1 VTVEEVERL
10 KARAVRRLQIVFS
23 NPVPAAEFAD
33 LAGVQRVTGTHDGR
47 GIDVS
52 VKGSVDAVLK
62 QASRHR
68 MENVITHEGD
78 LEEAFLAYYR
88 DDADDAA

>member
-1 VTVEEVERL
+1 ME
-10 KARAVRRLQIVFS
+10 
-23 NPVPAAEFAD
+23 
-33 LAGVQRVTGTHDGR
+33 
-47 GIDVS
+47 
-52 VKGSVDAVLK
+52 GSVDAVLK